1 MNGKRGEMKLIVSFV
16 ERGQGNGLVRFYESH
31 HVTMNLH
38 SVGIGTASSDL
49 LDVLGIGSAEK
60 DVLFSLASGDNARSL
75 MKRLTDSLRNMKEK
89 GIVFTVPL
97 TGINHIVAT
106 VLERQGAENKAGGA
120 EMEQSGANSLILVMV
135 NQGHTDE
142 VMNTARGAG
151 ARGGTIIRSRFT
163 GAEELAQR
171 FESVNREEKEI
182 IAMVTPNS
190 LRNAIMETINKK
202 HGLKSEA
209 GAMILSLGIDEI
221 AKLG

>member
-1 MNGKRGEMKLIVSFV
+1 MNGKKGEMKLIVSFV

-38 SVGIGTASSDL
+38 SIGVGTASSDL
-49 LDVLGIGSAEK
+49 LDVLGIGSSEK
-60 DVLFSLASGDNARSL
+60 DVLFSLASGETAQRL
-75 MKRLTDSLRNMKEK
+75 MKRLRDSLRNMKEK
-89 GIVFTVPL
+89 GIVFTMPL
-97 TGINHIVAT
+97 TGMNHIVAT

-120 EMEQSGANSLILVMV
+120 EMEHNDASLILVMV

-163 GAEELAQR
+163 GSEELAQLY
-171 FESVNREEKEI
+171 ESVGHAEKEI

-202 HGLKSEA
+202 HGLKSDA
-209 GAMILSLGIDEI
+209 GAIILSLGIDEI